1 MAIEHADSFD
11 IYGTDASFMLDGV
24 YAQVSPGQF
33 GGLVDDP
40 DGLSTQRVFFFTS
53 GVLRYALQTPTD
65 VIGVSERVWMPQL
78 PSDPGAEAILCY
90 FADINNVDIAYLKVQ
105 TNGAVK
111 FEVVDGSTYSTNV
124 PVLTAEAWWHIEC
137 KIAVDTGGAG
147 TFELRIEGQT
157 VIDEDAIDFTAATI
171 YQIKQGS
178 ETSGI
183 GASFRWYLKD
193 YVIWNDLG
201 TDNTDFLGPVR
212 VINLTPNADDDL
224 GGWTPSTGTEGY
236 PILDNNPPLNT
247 EYMIGTPAAVD
258 DPMAYDLTS
267 LPDDI
272 TAIKGVLTFV
282 RARKI
287 DGGYGALQTSMIGTG
302 DVESPG
308 ADRPITAGYVYWRD
322 VHERDP
328 GTDAPW
334 TRVAVN
340 ASKIKID
347 RTL

>member
-11 IYGTDASFMLDGV
+11 VYGTDASLLTDGV
-24 YAQVSPGQF
+24 YAEASLGF
-33 GGLVDDP
+33 GGGPGTDP
-40 DGLSTQRVFFFTS
+40 DGLSTQKALFMN
-53 GVLRYALQTPTD
+53 GGPLRYALQTPTN
-65 VIGVSERVWMPQL
+65 VVGMARRVWLPHL
-78 PSDPGAEAILCY
+78 PSNHEAEPILFY
-90 FADINNVDIAYLKVQ
+90 WSTINNVPAAYVKVH
-105 TNGAVK
+105 TNGALK
-111 FEVVDGSTYSTNV
+111 LEVVGGLTYTTNV
-124 PVLTAEAWWHIEC
+124 PVITAEAWWHVEC
-137 KIAVDTGGAG
+137 RAAFSSVGSGS
-147 TFELRIEGQT
+147 FELRVEGIT
-157 VIDEDAIDFTAATI
+157 VLDEDTIDYSVDVVHQCLVGTEV
-171 YQIKQGS
+171 S
-178 ETSGI
+178 PSG
-183 GASFRWYLKD
+183 AVTEQWMKD
-193 YVIWNDLG
+193 LVIWNDLG

-212 VINLTPNADDDL
+212 VINLMPDADDDL
-224 GGWTPSTGTEGY
+224 GGWTPSTGAQGY

-247 EYMIGTPAAVD
+247 QYMVGTPAAVD
-258 DPMAYDLTS
+258 DPMAFGLTN

-272 TAIKGVLTFV
+272 TAVKGVLTFV

-302 DVESPG
+302 DAESPG